1 MAAGNKVASLQLKLI
16 DDISAPA
23 RRASESLRKIG
34 AVAQGFSGAFTG
46 RLERSLAGQQ
56 RHLDQL
62 RGRMIDAAA
71 GAWALQRALSAP
83 INAAMAFE
91 SAMADVT
98 KVVDFGGS
106 AGIKAFQK
114 DLLDLS
120 ARLPVAV
127 TGLAEIA
134 AAAGQA
140 GIAGNEL
147 TKFTEGAAK
156 VGVAFDIAAGKAG
169 DALAKLRTGLGYSTD
184 QTFGLAD
191 AINELSNRQASSAAD
206 VLDFTTRVGA
216 TAKTFG
222 FAAEQ
227 AAAFGSAMIAAG
239 AAPEVAATSFN
250 NMGRALTRGS
260 AATKAQRLA
269 YKALGLE
276 AKAVA
281 KAMQKDSVGTTL
293 KVMERISKLP
303 AERRASLISQLF
315 GDEARALAPLLT
327 NLGLLRESLGIVAD
341 EAAYA
346 GSATKEYEARSKTAA
361 NALQLFRNRIERLSI
376 SIGNALLPALTSIMD
391 KLAPMV
397 DRLSDLAA
405 AYPKVTAA
413 VVSTAAGLVAFR
425 IAAVGAAF
433 AAGTLR
439 AGALTAAIVGMR
451 GLGAAAAVASFALAP
466 FKAALLASGRALTVF
481 AIAARIGGIGTALAA
496 IGTSALAMVNPLN
509 LAAVAVRVLG
519 TAMRVAFIGTGL
531 GAIIAGIA
539 AAGVFIYEN
548 WNGIGEM
555 FTAFGKSFMDALG
568 PAKPVVEGFA
578 NAISTIWEKVSSIF
592 GPLDESGES
601 WRRWG
606 ATLGEVAGGG
616 VAKLISGLER
626 VVGWIK
632 DLVGYATKAAEAIG
646 GLFSSGGASPPAAP
660 STAGAPAPSVGN
672 GGIGNRLRKAAPALD
687 GARAD
692 GGPVRAGGSYLV
704 GERGPEIFKP
714 RRSGHIIPN
723 ERLAAA
729 APGPDGPAG
738 VAGIDG
744 APGRPGRQGLN
755 GEAGLPG
762 APRFDGRTGEDRMSH
777 AGVSVTVN
785 SPVNLT
791 LTMKMEAKGFGDA
804 NRVARDA
811 AQAIVQELSRTLDRQ
826 LNRAAEVAFANVK
839 YGDA

>member
-1 MAAGNKVASLQLKLI
+1 MAGAGNKIASLQLKLI

-46 RLERSLAGQQ
+46 RLEGSLAGQQ
-56 RHLDQL
+56 RALDQL

-184 QTFGLAD
+184 QVFRLAD
-191 AINELSNRQASSAAD
+191 AMNELSNRQASSASD

-216 TAKTFG
+216 QAKMYG

-250 NMGRALTRGS
+250 NMGRALTRGA
-260 AATKAQRLA
+260 AATKAQRGA
-269 YKALGLE
+269 FKALGLD
-276 AKAVA
+276 AKKVA
-281 KAMQKDSVGTTL
+281 ASMQRDAISTTTD
-293 KVMERISKLP
+293 VMERIAKLP
-303 AERRASLISQLF
+303 AEQRASIVSQLF
-315 GDEARALAPLLT
+315 GDEARALGPLLT
-327 NLGLLRESLGIVAD
+327 NLGLLRESLDVVAD
-341 EAAYA
+341 ETTYA

-361 NALQLFRNRIERLSI
+361 NAIQLFRNRIERLSI

-391 KLAPMV
+391 TLAPMV

-405 AYPKVTAA
+405 AYPKLTAA

-425 IAAVGAAF
+425 IAAIGAAF

-439 AGALTAAIVGMR
+439 AGALTAAIISLK
-451 GLGAAAAVASFALAP
+451 GLGAAVAAASLAMAPFRAALTATSRAMTLFAL
-466 FKAALLASGRALTVF
+466 S
-481 AIAARIGGIGTALAA
+481 ARIGGISTALAA
-496 IGTSALAMVNPLN
+496 VGTSALAMLNPLK
-509 LAAVAVRVLG
+509 LAAGAVRVLG
-519 TAMRVAFIGTGL
+519 TALRVAFVGTGV

-548 WNGIGEM
+548 WNGLGEM
-555 FTAFGKSFMDALG
+555 FSAFGKSFMDALG
-568 PAKPVVEGFA
+568 PARPAVEGFA
-578 NAISTIWEKVSSIF
+578 SAVSTIWEKVSAIF

-616 VAKLISGLER
+616 VAALISGIDKIVGAIR
-626 VVGWIK
+626 SVVEW
-632 DLVGYATKAAEAIG
+632 AKAGADALASFFG
-646 GLFSSGGASPPAAP
+646 SSGEAPAAGPTAGPSGTGHRLRQGPAAAASPAA
-660 STAGAPAPSVGN
+660 V
-672 GGIGNRLRKAAPALD
+672 D
-687 GARAD
+687 GARAA
-692 GGPVRAGGSYLV
+692 GGPVDAGKSYWV
-704 GERGPEIFKP
+704 GEEGPEIFKP
-714 RRSGHIIPN
+714 RRSGHIIAN
-723 ERLAAA
+723 DQLAAA
-729 APGPDGPAG
+729 APGPDWPAG
-738 VAGIDG
+738 VAGVDGLAGPPGRHGLDGEAGIPG
-744 APGRPGRQGLN
+744 APGR
-755 GEAGLPG
+755 
-762 APRFDGRTGEDRMSH
+762 DGRPGEDGTSH
-777 AGVSVTVN
+777 TGVSI
-785 SPVNLT
+785 T
-791 LTMKMEAKGFGDA
+791 LYAPISLKQTLEIKELADIHRVSRQTAEAVVKELVSTLNWQLGRSTEIVFSGLKFGDA
-804 NRVARDA
+804 
-811 AQAIVQELSRTLDRQ
+811 
-826 LNRAAEVAFANVK
+826 
-839 YGDA
+839 

>member
-23 RRASESLRKIG
+23 RRVSESMKKLQAG
-34 AVAQGFSGAFTG
+34 FTSFSGSLTG

-56 RHLDQL
+56 QRLDQF

-83 INAAMAFE
+83 ISAAMAFE

-169 DALAKLRTGLGYSTD
+169 DALAKLRSGLGFGTD
-184 QTFGLAD
+184 QVFKLAD

-216 TAKTFG
+216 QAKMYG

-239 AAPEVAATSFN
+239 AAPEVSATAFSSL
-250 NMGRALTRGS
+250 GRALTKGE
-260 AATKAQRLA
+260 AATKSQLLA
-269 YKALGLE
+269 YEALGLE
-276 AKAVA
+276 AESVA
-281 KAMQKDSVGTTL
+281 KAMQRNAVGTTL
-293 KVMERISKLP
+293 DVMERIAKLP
-303 AERRASLISQLF
+303 AEKRASIVSQLF
-315 GDEARALAPLLT
+315 GDEARALGPLLT
-327 NLGLLRESLGIVAD
+327 NLGLLRESLGVVAD
-341 EAAYA
+341 ETAYA

-361 NALQLFRNRIERLSI
+361 NAMQLFRNRIERLSI

-391 KLAPMV
+391 TLAPMV

-405 AYPKVTAA
+405 AYPKLTAA

-425 IAAVGAAF
+425 IAAIGAAF

-439 AGALTAAIVGMR
+439 AGALTAAIVGMK
-451 GLGAAAAVASFALAP
+451 GLGAAAAAASLAMAPFRVALTATSRAMTLFAL
-466 FKAALLASGRALTVF
+466 S
-481 AIAARIGGIGTALAA
+481 ARIGGIGTALAA
-496 IGTSALAMVNPLN
+496 VGTSALAMLNPLK
-509 LAAVAVRVLG
+509 LAAGAVRVLG
-519 TAMRVAFIGTGL
+519 TALRVAFISTGV

-548 WNGIGEM
+548 WNGLGEM
-555 FTAFGKSFMDALG
+555 FSTFGKSFMDALG
-568 PAKPVVEGFA
+568 PARPAVEGFA
-578 NAISTIWEKVSSIF
+578 SAVSTIWEKVSAIF

-616 VAKLISGLER
+616 VAALISGIDKIVGAIR
-626 VVGWIK
+626 SVVEW
-632 DLVGYATKAAEAIG
+632 AKAGADALASFFG
-646 GLFSSGGASPPAAP
+646 SSGDAPAAGPAAGP
-660 STAGAPAPSVGN
+660 SGT
-672 GGIGNRLRKAAPALD
+672 GNRLRQGPAAAASPAAVD
-687 GARAD
+687 GARAT
-692 GGPVRAGGSYLV
+692 GGPVGAGKSYLV
-704 GERGPEIFKP
+704 GEEGPEIFKP

-723 ERLAAA
+723 DRLAAA

-744 APGRPGRQGLN
+744 APGRPGRQGLD

-762 APRFDGRTGEDRMSH
+762 GPGFDGCTGEDRMSH

-826 LNRAAEVAFANVK
+826 LSRAAQVAFANVK